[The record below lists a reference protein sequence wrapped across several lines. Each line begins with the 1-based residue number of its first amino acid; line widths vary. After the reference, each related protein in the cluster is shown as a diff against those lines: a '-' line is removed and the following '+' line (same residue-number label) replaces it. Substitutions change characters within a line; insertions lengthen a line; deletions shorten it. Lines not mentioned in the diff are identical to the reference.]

1 MELEP
6 RHLRV
11 VCAVADAGSI
21 TRAAAALGVSQPAL
35 TAQLRRIEEAAGAAL
50 FVRHRRGVEATPLGE
65 YLVARAR
72 AILTDLAELEGG
84 LRQRSGSGYAYELRL
99 GGVSGP
105 IIVGLADRVA
115 AAFPQWRVDM
125 RGEYSPRLLLDL
137 VATGRLDAAVV
148 VDYPGHALALPSH
161 VDGRTVVADPVFV
174 AFGAAHRLA
183 AYDEVEL
190 AGLGAE
196 PWVLPRSDGAG
207 WPEYFVH
214 ACRELGF
221 EPRVSHRVA
230 ETRLLHELL
239 SAGKGLVPCQA
250 TFPAAEG
257 IAVRPLAGAP
267 MWVNHR
273 LVWHRA
279 SPVAE
284 HAELLGVL
292 AMEAY
297 EARVRLRPRYARWR
311 GGA

>member
-1 MELEP
+1 MRSSP
-6 RHLRV
+6 TWRTWR
-11 VCAVADAGSI
+11 
-21 TRAAAALGVSQPAL
+21 
-35 TAQLRRIEEAAGAAL
+35 
-50 FVRHRRGVEATPLGE
+50 
-65 YLVARAR
+65 
-72 AILTDLAELEGG
+72 GG
-84 LRQRSGSGYAYELRL
+84 LRQRAGSGYAYDLRL

-105 IIVGLADRVA
+105 IIVGLADRLA

-125 RGEYSPRLLLDL
+125 RAEYSPRLLLDL

-148 VDYPGHALALPSH
+148 VDYPGHELALPAQVH
-161 VDGRTVVADPVFV
+161 GRAVVSDPVYV
-174 AFGAAHRLA
+174 AFSSGHPLAAHE
-183 AYDEVEL
+183 EVEL
-190 AGLGAE
+190 GELAAE
-196 PWVLPRSDGAG
+196 SWVLPRSDGGG

-214 ACRELGF
+214 ACREHGF

-267 MWVNHR
+267 MWVSHR

-297 EARVRLRPRYARWR
+297 EARVRPRCARWR